1 MSFLYQIKRYK
12 FILAGI
18 ILLPILV
25 SLKSVS
31 AQNITINGLNKVEFA
46 QGTSRA
52 ISCDPDGIQL
62 SLGTKYTSNGV
73 KSGYYFSDFTISD
86 ISTNCLNKLFTIYFS
101 DQDENTIPNIAAKQG
116 SPEISEVSFIL
127 RPVQNPTNLNLY
139 DTIQAK
145 FPTSYV
151 AVDYSPVATFNLN
164 NNIKRVKVSLDY
176 HHYVPASDV
185 AYFAIEISESE
196 TVDRFETLVQQ
207 IPINCGNGTE
217 NVYFERIRD
226 GVNRKIIKS
235 QIVPIPI
242 ECNGKWIQ
250 LKVRDSNGTQVEI
263 NKGYSS
269 VDEMDACNRQRFGS
283 ANEITFYL
291 PTQTPFQPL
300 LSGSTNSYSTAKVP
314 LGDGRNAVYVDYLA
328 EDIVN
333 AWTGP
338 AQINVLL
345 ANCETNPNNSYFYPG
360 F

>member
-18 ILLPILV
+18 ILLPILI

-73 KSGYYFSDFTISD
+73 RSRYYFSDFTISD
-86 ISTNCLNKLFTIYFS
+86 ISNKCLNKLFTIYFS
-101 DQDENTIPNIAAKQG
+101 DKDGNTIPNIAAKQG
-116 SPEISEVSFIL
+116 SPEISDVSFIL
-127 RPVQNPTNLNLY
+127 RPVQNAANPILY

-164 NNIKRVKVSLDY
+164 DNVKKVKVSLDY
-176 HHYVPASDV
+176 HHFVPASDI

-196 TVDRFETLVQQ
+196 TVDHFETLVQQ
-207 IPINCGNGTE
+207 IPINCGTGTE

-235 QIVPIPI
+235 QIAPIPI
-242 ECNGKWIQ
+242 ECKGKWIQ
-250 LKVRDSNGTQVEI
+250 LKVRDSSGTQVEI
-263 NKGYSS
+263 NKGYSR
-269 VDEMDACNRQRFGS
+269 VNAMDACDRQRFGS

-291 PTQTPFQPL
+291 PIQTPFQPL
-300 LSGSTNSYSTAKVP
+300 LSGTTNSYSTLKVGIP
-314 LGDGRNAVYVDYLA
+314 DGTNAVYIDYSA
-328 EDIVN
+328 DDVIN

-345 ANCETNPNNSYFYPG
+345 ANCETNDANPYYYPG